1 METEVLTQTDLLEQ
15 IAIGIAL
22 IITAATGLSAITP
35 TQIPWARAW
44 INLPLRVLNILAGN
58 LGLNR
63 NADDS

>member
-1 METEVLTQTDLLEQ
+1 MEQEIAIQTDLLDQ

-44 INLPLRVLNILAGN
+44 INVPLRVLNILAGN
-58 LGLNR
+58 FGLNR